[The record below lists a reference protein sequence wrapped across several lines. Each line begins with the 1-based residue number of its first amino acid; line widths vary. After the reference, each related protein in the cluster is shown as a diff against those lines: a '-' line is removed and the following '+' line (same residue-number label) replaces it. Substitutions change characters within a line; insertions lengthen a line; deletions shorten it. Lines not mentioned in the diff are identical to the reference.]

1 MLNQAPTEDEDP
13 VAIARAQRVA
23 ALRARRAEKK
33 RLKELALLEKDRTL
47 MREKLGREQNFTGL
61 TYERAAHDWEEM
73 MENIKQKELKQELEV
88 VIHIIKY
95 SAYSQFL

>member
-1 MLNQAPTEDEDP
+1 MLNQAPAEDEDP
-13 VAIARAQRVA
+13 VALARAQRIA
-23 ALRARRAEKK
+23 ARREQRAEKK
-33 RLKELALLEKDRTL
+33 RLRELAQLEKDRTL

-88 VIHIIKY
+88 HIK
-95 SAYSQFL
+95 

>member
-1 MLNQAPTEDEDP
+1 MENDDP
-13 VAIARAQRVA
+13 VAIAKAQRVA
-23 ALRARRAEKK
+23 ALKQKRAERK

-47 MREKLGREQNFTGL
+47 MREKFAREQNFTGL

-88 VIHIIKY
+88 C
-95 SAYSQFL
+95 FLKLSLFYC